1 MTVSYLHQQAA
12 DEGEPVR
19 RLAAAAEG
27 EPVRRQA
34 AASEAEPVRR
44 QAAAA
49 VEGEPVRRQAL
60 EWARLGLE
68 IPPVGTLEI
77 KLTMQTSPTCVWTKI
92 IIHQCC
98 DIGDLQKYR

>member
-19 RLAAAAEG
+19 RQAAAA
-27 EPVRRQA
+27 
-34 AASEAEPVRR
+34 EAEPVRR

-77 KLTMQTSPTCVWTKI
+77 KLTMQTSPTCEI
-92 IIHQCC
+92 
-98 DIGDLQKYR
+98 